1 MRITT
6 QRFIDELRKRPK
18 VAIERKAKSWLSV
31 DDLCL
36 KVNMTK
42 RKVRHALMALH
53 KKGSIETR
61 SFVIETGMTGVHRAV
76 IHFRLRKGSNLPK
89 IIKETKLTW

>member
-1 MRITT
+1 
-6 QRFIDELRKRPK
+6 
-18 VAIERKAKSWLSV
+18 
-31 DDLCL
+31 
-36 KVNMTK
+36 
-42 RKVRHALMALH
+42 MALH